1 MRRIVFGSLMGAM
14 VLVLCALGAWQVQR
28 LFWKEALI
36 AHVNARVHAQAVA
49 APGPAAWAQV
59 SDNDTYRH
67 VTVRG
72 RFLNAAEAQVY
83 TLSELGAGY
92 WVMTPLRED
101 DGTMVYI
108 NRGFVPMD
116 DKAPAA
122 RAAGQSDAEV
132 TVTGL
137 LRLPEAK
144 GWLFSQPND
153 PAHDLWYRR
162 DIAAI
167 AQNRHLGT
175 VAPYFIDADA
185 TPNPG
190 GWPRGGLTVISFPN
204 SHLVYAI
211 TWFSL
216 AAMLIGFLIWQ
227 VKREPGADDEGFE
240 GREV

>member
-1 MRRIVFGSLMGAM
+1 MMGLIVVA
-14 VLVLCALGAWQVQR
+14 LCALGVWQVQR

-36 AHVNARVHAQAVA
+36 AHVNALVHAPAVP
-49 APGPAAWAQV
+49 APGPAAWGRV
-59 SDNDTYRH
+59 SADDVYRH

-72 RFLNAAEAQVY
+72 RFLNVAEAHVY
-83 TLSELGAGY
+83 ALSELGAGY
-92 WVMTPLRED
+92 WIMTPLRTD
-101 DGTMVYI
+101 DGALVYI

-116 DKAPAA
+116 LKAQAA
-122 RAAGQSDAEV
+122 HAAGQTDAEV

-137 LRLPEAK
+137 LRLSEAK
-144 GWLFSQPND
+144 GALISQPND

-162 DIAAI
+162 DLAAL
-167 AQNRHLGT
+167 AQSRHLGP

-190 GWPRGGLTVISFPN
+190 GWPRGGLTVIAFPN

-216 AAMLIGFLIWQ
+216 AAMLTGVLIWQ
-227 VKREPGADDEGFE
+227 ARRGANAGKEDI
-240 GREV
+240 

>member
-1 MRRIVFGSLMGAM
+1 MRRIVFASLMGLA
-14 VLVLCALGAWQVQR
+14 VIALCGLGVWQVQR

-36 AHVNARVHAQAVA
+36 AHVNAVVHAPAVA
-49 APGPAAWAQV
+49 APGPTAWAGLSQDDV
-59 SDNDTYRH
+59 YRH
-67 VTVRG
+67 VTIRG

-83 TLSELGAGY
+83 ALSDLGAGY
-92 WVMTPLRED
+92 WIMTPLRAN
-101 DGTMVYI
+101 DGALVYI
-108 NRGFVPMD
+108 NRGFVPTEL
-116 DKAPAA
+116 KAQAA
-122 RAAGQSDAEV
+122 HAAGQTDAEV

-137 LRLPEAK
+137 LRLSEAK
-144 GWLFSQPND
+144 GALVSQPND

-162 DIAAI
+162 DLSAL
-167 AQNRHLGT
+167 AQSRHLGT

-216 AAMLIGFLIWQ
+216 AAMLAGVLIWQ
-227 VKREPGADDEGFE
+227 FRKGADAAEK
-240 GREV
+240 

>member
-1 MRRIVFGSLMGAM
+1 MGLA
-14 VLVLCALGAWQVQR
+14 VVALCALGVWQVQR

-36 AHVNARVHAQAVA
+36 AHVNAVVHAPAVPAPRA
-49 APGPAAWAQV
+49 ADWGRV
-59 SDNDTYRH
+59 SARDVYRH

-83 TLSELGAGY
+83 ALSDLGAGY
-92 WVMTPLRED
+92 WIMTPLRTD
-101 DGTMVYI
+101 DGALVYI

-116 DKAPAA
+116 LKAQAA
-122 RAAGQSDAEV
+122 HRAGQTDAEV

-137 LRLPEAK
+137 LRLSEAK

-162 DIAAI
+162 DLAAL
-167 AQNRHLGT
+167 AQSRHLGP
-175 VAPYFIDADA
+175 VAPYFIDADS

-216 AAMLIGFLIWQ
+216 AAMLAGALIWQ
-227 VKREPGADDEGFE
+227 ARRGSEGE
-240 GREV
+240 EK

>member
-1 MRRIVFGSLMGAM
+1 MGLA
-14 VLVLCALGAWQVQR
+14 VVALCALGVWQVQR

-36 AHVNARVHAQAVA
+36 AHVNAVVHAPPVA
-49 APGPAAWAQV
+49 APDPSAWARV
-59 SDNDTYRH
+59 SQDDVYRH

-72 RFLNAAEAQVY
+72 HFLNAAEAQVY
-83 TLSELGAGY
+83 ALSDLGAGY
-92 WVMTPLRED
+92 WIMTPLRRD
-101 DGTMVYI
+101 DGTLVYI

-116 DKAPAA
+116 LKAQPAH
-122 RAAGQSDAEV
+122 AAGQTDAEV

-137 LRLPEAK
+137 LRLSEAK

-162 DIAAI
+162 DLAAL
-167 AQNRHLGT
+167 AQSRHLGT
-175 VAPYFIDADA
+175 VAPYFIDADG

-216 AAMLIGFLIWQ
+216 AAMLLGVLIWQ
-227 VKREPGADDEGFE
+227 FREGPQEKEENRHG
-240 GREV
+240 

>member
-1 MRRIVFGSLMGAM
+1 MRRIVFGTVMGVV
-14 VLVLCALGAWQVQR
+14 VLALCGLGIWQVQR

-36 AHVNARVHAQAVA
+36 AHVNARVHAPAVE
-49 APGPAAWAQV
+49 APRTRV
-59 SDNDTYRH
+59 SDEDAYRH

-72 RFLNAAEAQVY
+72 RFLNSDEAQVY
-83 TLSELGAGY
+83 TLSTLGAGY
-92 WVMTPLRED
+92 WIMTPLRTD
-101 DGTMVYI
+101 DGAVFYI

-116 DKAPAA
+116 HKAPAT
-122 RAAGQSDAEV
+122 RAAGQVDGEV
-132 TVTGL
+132 QVTGL

-144 GWLFSQPND
+144 GWLFSQAND
-153 PAHDLWYRR
+153 PPHDLWYRR

-167 AQNRHLGT
+167 AQSRHLGP

-190 GWPRGGLTVISFPN
+190 GWPRGGLTVIAFPN

-216 AAMLIGFLIWQ
+216 AAMLIAFGIWQ
-227 VKREPGADDEGFE
+227 VRRRSDEREDI
-240 GREV
+240 

>member
-1 MRRIVFGSLMGAM
+1 MG
-14 VLVLCALGAWQVQR
+14 LVIMALCGLGVWQVER

-36 AHVNARVHAQAVA
+36 AHVNARVQAPAVP
-49 APGPAAWAQV
+49 APQPAAWGHV
-59 SDNDTYRH
+59 SADDTYRH

-72 RFLNAAEAQVY
+72 RFLNSDEAQVY
-83 TLSELGAGY
+83 TLSTLGAGY
-92 WVMTPLRED
+92 WIMTPLRTDE
-101 DGTMVYI
+101 GAIVYI

-116 DKAPAA
+116 QKAPVT
-122 RAAGQSDAEV
+122 RPAGQIVDEV
-132 TVTGL
+132 SVTGL

-144 GWLFSQPND
+144 GWLFSQAND
-153 PAHDLWYRR
+153 PSHDLWYRR

-167 AQNRHLGT
+167 AQSRQLGT

-190 GWPRGGLTVISFPN
+190 GWPRGGLTVIAFPN

-216 AAMLIGFLIWQ
+216 AAMLIAFGIWQ
-227 VKREPGADDEGFE
+227 IRRGADEKEDT
-240 GREV
+240 